1 MKKYDKGWNDAL
13 RAVIAVIELSPR
25 TLRSFDARNFTTDWS
40 VSAPAL
46 LEAFATWKKGPE

>member
-1 MKKYDKGWNDAL
+1 MKKYDKGWDDAL

-25 TLRSFDARNFTTDWS
+25 TLRAFDARNVTTDWS

-46 LEAFATWKKGPE
+46 LETFASWKRDKK